1 MIKIQRNALL
11 LAMCIATILTGS
23 LMYYLNLKSLNVAPL
38 VKVIVATTNI
48 PADSVINDKELE
60 EVSIPLKFILSDA
73 LVEKSQIVGKIAK
86 VDIIAGE
93 QIVRGR
99 VQLEKKREGMAANLP
114 LGYRAITI
122 KVDPVSGVNHQ
133 IKTGNYVDILLYYK
147 PQQDQSNPQSAQTG
161 VVNTVFQQ
169 VEVIDTS
176 GEQGSGEWYVTL
188 CLKPEAA
195 EKIFMADV
203 TGKIRFTLRPADDNQ
218 NLVLPGASYNS
229 FK

>member
-1 MIKIQRNALL
+1 MTKIQRNALL

-23 LMYYLNLKSLNVAPL
+23 LMYYLNLKSMNVAPL
-38 VKVIVATTNI
+38 VNVIVAKTNI
-48 PADSVINDKELE
+48 PVDSVITDKQVE
-60 EVSIPLKFILSDA
+60 EVAIPSKFILSDTMG
-73 LVEKSQIVGKIAK
+73 EKSQIVGKIAN

-93 QIVRGR
+93 QIVRSR
-99 VQLEKKREGMAANLP
+99 VQLEKKKEGMAANLP
-114 LGYRAITI
+114 LGYRAVTL

-147 PQQDQSNPQSAQTG
+147 PQPDQDNPQPTQTEI
-161 VVNTVFQQ
+161 VNTVFQQ
-169 VEVIDTS
+169 VEVIDAS

-188 CLKPEAA
+188 CIKPEAA
-195 EKIFMADV
+195 EKLFMADV
-203 TGKIRFTLRPADDNQ
+203 TGKIRFTLRPVDDNQ